1 MIFSRERGI
10 FSMGKL
16 LIKLFVRDYENTEDP
31 KVRESYGKF
40 AGVVG
45 IISNLFLCIMKILIG
60 VFSGSIAIIADGI
73 NNMADASS
81 SIITLVGFRLASKP
95 EDEDHPY
102 GHARIEYLTGLF
114 VSILIIVLGVQL
126 FKTSLEKI
134 FNPDTLEFSYIT
146 IITLVIAIAVKLWQS
161 LFNIS
166 IGKKINSLTLIATGA
181 DSRNDV
187 IATSAVLV
195 SVLVVKFT
203 GLQIDGY
210 MGCLVAL
217 FIIWSGIQLVRD
229 TISPLL
235 GEAPDD
241 DLVKAITETVKKE
254 PGILGI
260 HDLMVH
266 NYGPG
271 KIFASIHVEVDADGD
286 LMKSHDMIDNIE
298 RIVKESLR
306 IEFVIH
312 MDPVKTNDPL
322 IHRMK
327 AVISEAF
334 APLDGVENIHDFRIV
349 PGPTHTNIILDVV
362 LSMDCRYTEKEIQ
375 KIADDTVK
383 AIDDNY
389 FVVITFDRAYTKLS
403 AE

>member
-1 MIFSRERGI
+1 
-10 FSMGKL
+10 MGKL
-16 LIKLFVRDYENTEDP
+16 LIRLFVRDSENTEDP
-31 KVRESYGKF
+31 KVRERYGKF

-45 IISNLFLCIMKILIG
+45 IISNLFLCTMKILIG

-95 EDEDHPY
+95 EDKDHPY

-114 VSILIIVLGVQL
+114 ISILIIVLGVQL

-134 FNPDTLEFSYIT
+134 FEPDTLEFSYIT

-161 LFNIS
+161 LFNIN

-187 IATSAVLV
+187 IATGAVLI

-235 GEAPDD
+235 GEAPDEA
-241 DLVKAITETVKKE
+241 LVKAITETVKKE

-271 KIFASIHVEVDADGD
+271 KIFASIHAEVDADGD

-312 MDPVKTNDPL
+312 MDPVRTNDPL
-322 IHRMK
+322 IQKMK
-327 AVISEAF
+327 TVISKAF

-349 PGPTHTNIILDVV
+349 AGPTHTNIIFDVV
-362 LSMDCRYTEKEIQ
+362 LSMDCNCTEQEIQ
-375 KIADDTVK
+375 QIANETVK

-403 AE
+403 TE